1 VPAAPETSKV
11 PIAPMG
17 DSRVARCLQGGGVYV
32 NSGTVAITSSSIYGN
47 TRVNGVRAHIY
58 DFPSPMG
65 DSRFAHCLQGGGVY
79 VASGTVTITS
89 STIYGNTVNGVR
101 THARKYPSPPWK
113 THVLL
118 AVCRAAVSLLGEA
131 QWPSHRAPSV
141 GTQLAKCAL
150 MLKISHRP
158 MGKLL
163 MRLPRLTLAQLRP
176 ALWSTAVGMCRRDLK
191 FPIAPMGIC

>member
-1 VPAAPETSKV
+1 MGKCIAECMIRLSLFYWDPFLFFQGQVRTSLACEF

-79 VASGTVTITS
+79 VASGTVTLTS

-131 QWPSHRAPSV
+131 QWPSHRPPSV
-141 GTQLAKCAL
+141 ATQLNGYVQAL
-150 MLKISHRP
+150 
-158 MGKLL
+158 
-163 MRLPRLTLAQLRP
+163 P
-176 ALWSTAVGMCRRDLK
+176 ANPPSPQWEPC
-191 FPIAPMGIC
+191 